1 MKKHFIFFLV
11 VALLCIASLPVSAQL
26 ATPSVAA
33 LLGDT
38 RVESQVDSNTSGQ
51 AEAFPVNATSTG
63 SVASLAIYLDRS
75 STAQQLAVGLYAD
88 AAGHPGTLLT
98 QGSTAQPQPGAW
110 NAIAMPAANVVKGTR
125 YWIAILS
132 SGSGTVEFRDTN
144 KGNCSSETSA
154 QTNLSSLPASW
165 TTGARW
171 ATCKVSA
178 YGSGLSAPVS
188 VAVAVLPSSSALALG
203 KSQQFSANV
212 SGTSDTAVTWKAS
225 GGNISSGGMYTAP
238 MSAGS
243 FVVTATSMADTSKS
257 ASAAVSVAAAAT
269 VAVTISP
276 GSASL
281 SSGGSQQ
288 FTAAVSGNSNTA
300 VTWSAT
306 GGSVS
311 TSGLYTAPSAAGTYT
326 VTATSAADTT
336 KSASASV
343 TVSAAP
349 VVAVSIT
356 PGSASLPTGGTQQFT
371 ASVSG
376 SSNTAVTWSATGG
389 TITSGLYTASSAAG
403 TYTVKA
409 TSVADSTKSA
419 SANVTV
425 SAAPGVAVTISPVS
439 ASMLSSGTQQF
450 TASVSGS
457 SNTAVS
463 WSATAGSV
471 SSGGMYI
478 APAAAGSYTVK
489 ATSAADSTK
498 SASATVTV
506 SAPVV
511 AVAVSLSP
519 GSASLSTSATQQFTA
534 TVTGSSNT
542 AVTWSATGGTI
553 STGGLY
559 TAPSTAGTFTVKA
572 TSVADSTKSASASV
586 TVSVPVQHSATLSWS
601 SGSAVIG
608 YNVYRGSTTGGP
620 YTMINTSLNAPADYV
635 DLSVQAGQTYFY
647 VVTSVDSGGVESLF
661 SSQVQ
666 ALIP

>member
-1 MKKHFIFFLV
+1 VKKHFILFFV
-11 VALLCIASLPVSAQL
+11 VVLLCIASLPVFAQL

-38 RVESQVDSNTSGQ
+38 RVESQVDSNASGQ
-51 AEAFPVNATSTG
+51 AEAFPVNATATG

-88 AAGHPGTLLT
+88 AGGHPGTRLT
-98 QGSTAQPQPGAW
+98 QGSTAQPQPGVW
-110 NAIAMPAANVVKGTR
+110 NTIAMPAANVVKGTR

-132 SGSGTVEFRDTN
+132 SGSGSVKFRDTN

-154 QTNLSSLPASW
+154 QTTLSSLPASW

-171 ATCKVSA
+171 ATCRVSA

-188 VAVAVLPSSSALALG
+188 VAVAVLPSSSSLPSG

-212 SGTSDTAVTWKAS
+212 SGTSNTAVTWKAS
-225 GGNISSGGMYTAP
+225 GGSISSGGMYTAP

-243 FVVTATSMADTSKS
+243 FVVTATSMADTTKS
-257 ASAAVSVAAAAT
+257 ASAAVSVTAAAT

-281 SSGGSQQ
+281 SAGGSQQ

-336 KSASASV
+336 KSASAGV

-356 PGSASLPTGGTQQFT
+356 PGSASLTTGGTQQFT

-376 SSNTAVTWSATGG
+376 NSNTAVTWSATGG
-389 TITSGLYTASSAAG
+389 TITSGLYTAPSAAG

-419 SANVTV
+419 SATVTV
-425 SAAPGVAVTISPVS
+425 SAAPVVAVTISPVS

-450 TASVSGS
+450 TATVTGS
-457 SNTAVS
+457 SNTAVN

-471 SSGGMYI
+471 SSSGMYT
-478 APAAAGSYTVK
+478 APATAGSYTVK

-506 SAPVV
+506 SAPV
-511 AVAVSLSP
+511 VAVSLSP

-542 AVTWSATGGTI
+542 AVIWSATGGTI
-553 STGGLY
+553 TTGGLY

-572 TSVADSTKSASASV
+572 TSAADSTKSASATV
-586 TVSVPVQHSATLSWS
+586 TVSVPVQHSATLTWS
-601 SGSAVIG
+601 PGSAVVG
-608 YNVYRGSTTGGP
+608 YNVYRGAVSGGP
-620 YTMINTSLNAPADYV
+620 YSMINTSLNAPADYA
-635 DLSVQAGQTYFY
+635 DFNVQAGQTYFY
-647 VVTSVDSGGVESLF
+647 VVTSVDGSGVESLF
-661 SSQVQ
+661 SSEVK

>member
-1 MKKHFIFFLV
+1 VRKCFVFLFL
-11 VALLCIASLPVSAQL
+11 VALLCSASLPVFAQL
-26 ATPSVAA
+26 AAPSVAA

-38 RVESQVDSNTSGQ
+38 RVESQVDSNASGQ
-51 AEAFPVNATSTG
+51 AEAFPVNATATG
-63 SVASLAIYLDRS
+63 SVVSLAIYLDRS
-75 STAQQLAVGLYAD
+75 STAQQIAVGLYAD
-88 AAGHPGTLLT
+88 AGGHPGALLT

-110 NAIAMPAANVVKGTR
+110 NTIAMPAANVAKGTR

-144 KGNCSSETSA
+144 RGNCSSETSA
-154 QTNLSSLPASW
+154 QTALSSLPASW

-171 ATCKVSA
+171 ATCRVSA

-188 VAVAVLPSSSALALG
+188 VAVAVLPSSSSLGLG

-212 SGTSDTAVTWKAS
+212 SGTSNTAVTWKAS
-225 GGNISSGGMYTAP
+225 GGNISSGGTYTAP

-257 ASAAVSVAAAAT
+257 ASAAVSVTATTT

-281 SSGGSQQ
+281 STGGSQQ
-288 FTAAVSGNSNTA
+288 FTAAVSGSSNTA
-300 VTWSAT
+300 VNWSAT

-311 TSGLYTAPSAAGTYT
+311 TNGLYTAPSAAGTYA

-356 PGSASLPTGGTQQFT
+356 PGSASLITGGTQQFT

-389 TITSGLYTASSAAG
+389 SITAGLYTAPSAAG
-403 TYTVKA
+403 IYTVKA

-425 SAAPGVAVTISPVS
+425 SAAPVVAVTISPVS

-450 TASVSGS
+450 KATVTGS
-457 SNTAVS
+457 SNTAVN
-463 WSATAGSV
+463 WSATSGTV
-471 SSGGMYI
+471 STGGLYT
-478 APAAAGSYTVK
+478 APSAAGTFSVT

-506 SAPVV
+506 STPV
-511 AVAVSLSP
+511 VAVSLSP
-519 GSASLSTSATQQFTA
+519 GSASLSTGATQQFTA
-534 TVTGSSNT
+534 AVTGSSNT
-542 AVTWSATGGTI
+542 VVNWSATGGTI

-559 TAPSTAGTFTVKA
+559 TAPSTAGTFTVTA
-572 TSVADSTKSASASV
+572 TSAADSTKSASASV
-586 TVSVPVQHSATLSWS
+586 IVSVPVQHSATLTWS
-601 SGSAVIG
+601 PGSALLG
-608 YNVYRGSTTGGP
+608 YNVYRGSVSGGP
-620 YTMINTSLNAPADYV
+620 YTMINTSLNAPANYADFN
-635 DLSVQAGQTYFY
+635 VQAGQTYFY

-661 SSQVQ
+661 SSEVR

>member
-1 MKKHFIFFLV
+1 VKKHFIFFLV

-110 NAIAMPAANVVKGTR
+110 NAIAMPAANVAKGTR

-154 QTNLSSLPASW
+154 QTKLSSLPASW

-188 VAVAVLPSSSALALG
+188 VAVLPSSSALALG

-269 VAVTISP
+269 VAMTISP

-356 PGSASLPTGGTQQFT
+356 PGSASLTTGGTQQFT
-371 ASVSG
+371 ASVTG

-389 TITSGLYTASSAAG
+389 TITSGLYTAPSAAG
-403 TYTVKA
+403 SYTVKA

-425 SAAPGVAVTISPVS
+425 SAAPVVAVTISPVS

-471 SSGGMYI
+471 SSGGMYT

-534 TVTGSSNT
+534 TVTGSSNA

-586 TVSVPVQHSATLSWS
+586 SVSVPVQHSATLTWS
-601 SGSAVIG
+601 PGSAVVG
-608 YNVYRGSTTGGP
+608 YNVYRGSATGGP

-635 DLSVQAGQTYFY
+635 DLNVQAGQTYFY

-666 ALIP
+666 ALVP

>member
-1 MKKHFIFFLV
+1 M
-11 VALLCIASLPVSAQL
+11 
-26 ATPSVAA
+26 AA

-51 AEAFPVNATSTG
+51 AEAFPVNATAAG

-75 STAQQLAVGLYAD
+75 STAQQLMVGLYAD
-88 AAGHPGTLLT
+88 TGGHPGTRLT
-98 QGSTAQPQPGAW
+98 QGSTAQPLPGAW
-110 NAIAMPAANVVKGTR
+110 NMIAMPAANVVKGTR

-154 QTNLSSLPASW
+154 QTTLSSLPVSW

-171 ATCKVSA
+171 ATCRVSA

-188 VAVAVLPSSSALALG
+188 VAVAVLPSSSSLPLG

-212 SGTSDTAVTWKAS
+212 SGTSNTAVSWKAS

-238 MSAGS
+238 MSTGS

-257 ASAAVSVAAAAT
+257 ASAPVSVTAAAT

-288 FTAAVSGNSNTA
+288 FTAAVSGSSNAA

-336 KSASASV
+336 KSASATV

-356 PGSASLPTGGTQQFT
+356 PGSASLITGGTQQFT

-389 TITSGLYTASSAAG
+389 SITSGLYTAPSAAG

-419 SANVTV
+419 SATVTV
-425 SAAPGVAVTISPVS
+425 SAAPVVAVTISPVS

-457 SNTAVS
+457 SNTGVS

-471 SSGGMYI
+471 SSGGMYT

-511 AVAVSLSP
+511 AVSLSP

-542 AVTWSATGGTI
+542 AVSWSATGGAI

-559 TAPSTAGTFTVKA
+559 TAPSAAGTFTVKA
-572 TSVADSTKSASASV
+572 TSVADSTKSASATV

-601 SGSAVIG
+601 PESAVVG
-608 YNVYRGSTTGGP
+608 YNVYRGSATGGP
-620 YTMINTSLNAPADYV
+620 YTMINTSLNAPANYADFN
-635 DLSVQAGQTYFY
+635 VQAGQTFFY

>member
-1 MKKHFIFFLV
+1 VKKHFIFFLV

-98 QGSTAQPQPGAW
+98 QGSTTQPRAGGW
-110 NAIAMPAANVVKGTR
+110 NTITMPAANVVLGTR

-132 SGSGTVEFRDTN
+132 SGSGTLEFRDTN

-154 QTNLSSLPASW
+154 QTTLRSLPASW
-165 TTGARW
+165 RTGARW
-171 ATCKVSA
+171 ATCRLSA

-188 VAVAVLPSSSALALG
+188 VAVAVLPSSSSLPLG
-203 KSQQFSANV
+203 KNQQFSANV
-212 SGTSDTAVTWKAS
+212 SGSSNTAVSWKAS

-257 ASAAVSVAAAAT
+257 ASAAVSVTATTT

-281 SSGGSQQ
+281 STGGSQQ
-288 FTAAVSGNSNTA
+288 FTAAVSGSSNTA

-306 GGSVS
+306 GG
-311 TSGLYTAPSAAGTYT
+311 TITTNGLYTATSAAGTYT

-356 PGSASLPTGGTQQFT
+356 PGSASLITGGTQQFT

-389 TITSGLYTASSAAG
+389 SITSGLYTAPSAAG

-425 SAAPGVAVTISPVS
+425 SAAPVVAVTISPVS

-450 TASVSGS
+450 TASVTGS

-463 WSATAGSV
+463 WSASAGSV
-471 SSGGMYI
+471 SSSGMYT

-511 AVAVSLSP
+511 AVSISP

-542 AVTWSATGGTI
+542 AVTWSATGGTVT
-553 STGGLY
+553 TGGLY
-559 TAPSTAGTFTVKA
+559 TAPSAAGTFTVTA
-572 TSVADSTKSASASV
+572 TSAADSTKFASATV
-586 TVSVPVQHSATLSWS
+586 TVSVPVQHSATLTWS
-601 SGSAVIG
+601 PGSAVVG
-608 YNVYRGSTTGGP
+608 YNVYRGSATGGP
-620 YTMINTSLNAPADYV
+620 YTMINTSLNAPANYADFN
-635 DLSVQAGQTYFY
+635 VQAGQTYFY

-661 SSQVQ
+661 SSEVK